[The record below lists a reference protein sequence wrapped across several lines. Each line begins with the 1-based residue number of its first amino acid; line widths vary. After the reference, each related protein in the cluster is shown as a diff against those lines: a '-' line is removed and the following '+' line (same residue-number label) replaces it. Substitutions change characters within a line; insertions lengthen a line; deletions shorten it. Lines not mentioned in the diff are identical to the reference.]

1 MFVIVIYA
9 FSISD
14 SEYFASYSNY
24 TKNITIYIK
33 LIEQMVND
41 IENNILNTNTF
52 ETTLYKNLAILQI
65 LLHEVEHANQQ
76 KIAYNDNSLEALLI
90 RLSYLVNNGYNE
102 KLYDYCP
109 EDRWAEIKSF
119 EEIHTLISLINNRLI
134 RLPDILETEKL
145 KRLLRGYHYKD
156 FLINVPIV
164 DYFTLGN
171 KKDLIDAFELSN
183 NVQEK
188 YTLYDRFK
196 YGFPVSVS
204 EYGSSMKKLVLSLNN
219 NFNNRINIK

>member
-1 MFVIVIYA
+1 M
-9 FSISD
+9 
-14 SEYFASYSNY
+14 
-24 TKNITIYIK
+24 
-33 LIEQMVND
+33 
-41 IENNILNTNTF
+41 
-52 ETTLYKNLAILQI
+52 
-65 LLHEVEHANQQ
+65 
-76 KIAYNDNSLEALLI
+76 EALLI

-102 KLYDYCP
+102 KLYEYCP
-109 EDRWAEIKSF
+109 EERLAEIKSF
-119 EEIHTLISLINNRLI
+119 EEINTLISLINNRLI